1 MSARTSRPGRRAL
14 GVVIAAGLLTAG
26 SVGLTTAATA
36 APAGA
41 GAVTA
46 AQSAVT
52 KTPRGDRLRGAERA
66 KLAEAVADGAP
77 TVTVMVVASRGE
89 VARARNEVR
98 RLGGTIRYAADELG
112 YFSAI
117 VPTGQVARTAELPTV
132 EALDLDEVVPLPEVR
147 ADQPGPKQPPVT
159 GGPGATTSDDNPYLP
174 TRETGS
180 VVFKRQHPTWDGRGT
195 TIGILDSGVDLAH
208 PALQRTSTGERKIL
222 DTFTATSPLEGDG
235 TWLPMTAAVPATGYT
250 TPPGTWRFARFEESS
265 TDVPGG
271 EVLGDVN
278 RDADTTDVWGVLYDP
293 RSKDVVVDVDLD
305 RDFTDEVVRRPYRER
320 QQVGTFGEDD
330 PRTGVVEAMPFT
342 VDVATVD
349 GTDYVDIGIV
359 SGAHGSHVAGIA
371 AANDLF
377 GGAMDGQ
384 APGAQLVS
392 ARACAFGPGCSAVA
406 LTDGMAELATRGVDV
421 INMSIGGLPA
431 LNDGNNARAELY
443 NRIINDLGVQIVISA
458 GNSGN
463 ALNTIGD
470 PSVATDVMSVGASI
484 SKQTWKANYG
494 SDVAFSHGMLTFSSG
509 GPREDGGFKPNVT
522 APGSAIS
529 TTPTWQPGGPVAEA
543 EYGLPAGYAMFNG
556 TSMASPQAA
565 GLLSLLLSAAEQ
577 EGRKATSPAALRSS
591 VYSTAKYDPTIP
603 AFLQGHGEVDVVGA
617 YQALKRAPAPDTFT
631 VSAPVCTEI
640 WKAIR
645 KTSGTGLYNRCAAG
659 AGGQAPGEARTY
671 DVTITRTSGKA
682 SGSYAVSLVGNDG
695 TFSVSPATVTLPV
708 GKPAV
713 VKVRATPA
721 AGARTALLR
730 LDDSKT
736 LGIDS
741 STMLAVVAGSPVQA
755 PSYTATTTGTSKR
768 NEATRSY
775 VTVPV
780 GAKALQVDLSGLADG
795 AQTRFIAFH
804 PSGLPVGTTSSLACY
819 SNRDTDSTCNSA
831 SRVFANPQPGVWE
844 LLVESRRTSPVA
856 STPFTLDATVFGVS
870 VQPAQQQLATVTAGT
885 PSPVRWTVRND
896 FGTVTGTGEG
906 GDLGSSFSA
915 EGERIADLGE
925 VKYTVVVPQGAA
937 RLDVRIGNTSD
948 AAADLDLFV
957 TAPNGVRRASADG
970 DSEEALTYTK
980 PAPGTYEVRVDGY
993 SVPAGTTTYDYLDV
1007 FVSPALGRLDVT
1019 SKAATLANGG
1029 TTEVEGT
1036 LTATGAVAPGRT
1048 LVGQMRFVRDSGAL
1062 LGTGD
1067 VSVKSVTPA
1076 E

>member
-46 AQSAVT
+46 AQSAVP

-384 APGAQLVS
+384 APGARLVS

-421 INMSIGGLPA
+421 INLSIGGLPA
-431 LNDGNNARAELY
+431 VNDGDNARARLY
-443 NRIINDLGVQIVISA
+443 DRIVAEGVQLVLSA

-470 PSVATDVMSVGASI
+470 PSVATDVMSVGASV
-484 SKQTWKANYG
+484 SKATWKANYG
-494 SDVAFSHGMLTFSSG
+494 ADVADSHAMLPFSSG

-529 TTPTWQPGGPVAEA
+529 TTPTWQAGGPVAEA
-543 EYGLPAGYAMFNG
+543 GYPLPAGYSMFHG

-565 GLLSLLLSAAEQ
+565 GVLSLLLSAARQ
-577 EGRKATSPAALRSS
+577 DGRTGASPAALRSA
-591 VYSTAKYDPTIP
+591 VYSTAEHDPTVP
-603 AFLQGHGEVDVVGA
+603 AFLQGHGQVDVVGA
-617 YQALKRAPAPDTFT
+617 YSALRRAPRPDTFT
-631 VSAPVCTEI
+631 VSAPVCTQV
-640 WKAIR
+640 WTLLGR
-645 KTSGTGLYNRCAAG
+645 TTGSGLYDRCAAG
-659 AGGQAPGEARTY
+659 EGGAVGASRTY
-671 DVTITRTSGKA
+671 EVTVTRTSGKA

-695 TFSVSPATVTLPV
+695 TFSVSPATTALPV
-708 GKPAV
+708 GEPV
-713 VKVRATPA
+713 TVRVTAAPA
-721 AGARTALLR
+721 AGAHTALLR
-730 LDDSKT
+730 LDDSAT
-736 LGIDS
+736 PGVDS
-741 STMLAVVAGSPVQA
+741 STMLAVVAASPIDA
-755 PSYTATTTGTSKR
+755 PSGTATTNGTSAR
-768 NEATRSY
+768 SGTTRTY
-775 VTVPV
+775 VTVPT
-780 GAKALQVDLSGLADG
+780 GTKALQVSLSGLSTG
-795 AQTRFIAFH
+795 AQTRFIAYH
-804 PSGLPVGTTSSLACY
+804 PFGLPVDPTSSGHCY
-819 SNRDTDSTCNSA
+819 SNRGTDRTCNSA
-831 SRVFANPQPGVWE
+831 ERVYADPQPGIWE

-856 STPFTLDATVFGVS
+856 STPFTLTASLLG
-870 VQPAQQQLATVTAGT
+870 VTAGPVKGRA
-885 PSPVRWTVRND
+885 PSSP
-896 FGTVTGTGEG
+896 
-906 GDLGSSFSA
+906 
-915 EGERIADLGE
+915 
-925 VKYTVVVPQGAA
+925 
-937 RLDVRIGNTSD
+937 
-948 AAADLDLFV
+948 
-957 TAPNGVRRASADG
+957 
-970 DSEEALTYTK
+970 
-980 PAPGTYEVRVDGY
+980 
-993 SVPAGTTTYDYLDV
+993 PAGH
-1007 FVSPALGRLDVT
+1007 
-1019 SKAATLANGG
+1019 
-1029 TTEVEGT
+1029 
-1036 LTATGAVAPGRT
+1036 AP
-1048 LVGQMRFVRDSGAL
+1048 
-1062 LGTGD
+1062 
-1067 VSVKSVTPA
+1067 
-1076 E
+1076 